1 VDAAVG
7 GGVSL
12 VFSHYY
18 ALGDSMS
25 IDLYPALDLGA
36 TEVAVALERNVGAG
50 AIAPVG
56 AASLLHAN
64 AAGHWAEFEGRDLT
78 TTHPGIAL
86 TNVATDGAT
95 IGDVFGDQL
104 PELPDGDEEA
114 LVTLTVGGNDLLFA
128 YGSHRGRSILERIV
142 RDTVQAYDHLV
153 DAVRRTLPNATILL
167 TTVYDPS
174 DTTGRIPDV
183 YDGAPLPLQH
193 LDTLNAHIRALAARI
208 PNAKLADVHA
218 HFLGH
223 GVTVPEDERWYWRR
237 SLIEPNAVGASEI
250 RRVWLE
256 ALGE

>member
-1 VDAAVG
+1 M
-7 GGVSL
+7 
-12 VFSHYY
+12 FSHYY

-25 IDLYPALDLGA
+25 IDLYPALDLGE

-56 AASLLHAN
+56 AAALLYENHAV
-64 AAGHWAEFEGRDLT
+64 HWAEFEGRDLRST
-78 TTHPGIAL
+78 QPGVGF
-86 TNVATDGAT
+86 TNLAADGAT

-104 PELPDGDEEA
+104 LELPDGDDEA

-142 RDTVQAYDHLV
+142 RDTVQAYDHLL

-183 YDGAPLPLQH
+183 YEGAPLPLQH
-193 LDTLNAHIRALAARI
+193 LATLNDHIRKLAART
-208 PNAKLADVHA
+208 PNARLADVYA

-223 GVTVPEDERWYWRR
+223 GVSVPEEDRWYWRR
-237 SLIEPNAVGASEI
+237 SLIEPNAEGASEI